1 MSPRI
6 VIAPDS
12 FKGSLDSGAV
22 ARAMRAG
29 ILRHLPQADVRCCPL
44 ADGGEGTLQAIQAAT
59 GAEERH
65 FVVDDLT
72 GKPVQAA
79 VLIHDQTMFI
89 ESARVVGLSLSAD
102 SVPEQRSSAGLGQL
116 LRRGLDLGLRRF
128 CIGLGGTGCN
138 EGGLG
143 LLAELGMRLL
153 DASGRPLPPLLAGLS
168 KARRA
173 DFSALDPRLQQ
184 SELLV
189 LSDVNAPL
197 CGPGGA
203 SYLFGPQ
210 KGLLPAQLPEVD
222 ALMQH
227 WAGLVSTPDGRRLAD
242 YPGAGAAGGLGFALL
257 LLGGKLLSGGR
268 YLAGLL
274 RLEEQIAAA
283 DWVLTGEGRSD
294 RQTLTGKLPMV
305 VAGLARQHRVPATLL
320 SGGVERDALSALR
333 QSFAGCFS
341 LTLGPADLQQCQQH
355 AAEWLADMAEQLAR
369 LRWPVAG

>member
-12 FKGSLDSGAV
+12 FKGSLDAGAV
-22 ARAMRAG
+22 AGAMRAG

-44 ADGGEGTLQAIQAAT
+44 ADGGEGTLQVIQAAT
-59 GAEERH
+59 GAEVRH

-79 VLIHDQTMFI
+79 VLVHDQTMFI
-89 ESARVVGLSLSAD
+89 ESARVVGLSLIAD
-102 SVPEQRSSAGLGQL
+102 SLPEQRSSAGLGQL

-168 KARRA
+168 NAHRA
-173 DFSALDPRLQQ
+173 DFSALDPRLLQ

-189 LSDVNAPL
+189 LSDVSAPL
-197 CGPGGA
+197 CGPEGA

-210 KGLLPAQLPEVD
+210 KGVSPAQLPEVD
-222 ALMQH
+222 ALMLR
-227 WAGLVSTPDGRRLAD
+227 WACLATTLDGPRLANH
-242 YPGAGAAGGLGFALL
+242 PGAGAAGGLGFALL
-257 LLGGKLLSGGR
+257 LLGGKLQSGGR
-268 YLAGLL
+268 YLARLL

-294 RQTLTGKLPMV
+294 CQTLTGKLPMV
-305 VAGLARQHRVPATLL
+305 VAELARQHRVPATLL
-320 SGGVERDALSALR
+320 SGGVERDALPAL
-333 QSFAGCFS
+333 QQWFAGCFS
-341 LTLGPADLQQCQQH
+341 LTLGPANLQQCRQH
-355 AAEWLADMAEQLAR
+355 AAGWLADMAEQLVR
-369 LRWPVAG
+369 LRWPDG